1 MPMDDQ
7 PIKILLVEDNPGD
20 ARLLHEMVRG
30 VDTPRME
37 WRQAE
42 RLAKALTRLEEE
54 DFDLILLDLGLPD
67 SNGIDTF
74 DDLHDKVPH
83 VPVIVLTG
91 TANED
96 LGAEAVKHAA
106 QDYLVKGQLDTQQL
120 MRSIRYAIARGR
132 VQTQQHALAD
142 RLEQVVA
149 ERTQELAESEEN
161 YRTLVENSLQ
171 GLVVAQGDP
180 PRIVFANQTMG
191 RMLGYTPDEITAM
204 SAGGIQRLFH
214 AEDRDRFF
222 DSYRVSLDGEDA
234 QPRFEFRAHHR
245 DGTVLW
251 LDQSVAPIMFRG
263 SPAVQ
268 ATFVD
273 VTERRQAEDGL
284 AAEKERLAVTL
295 ASIGEGVI
303 ATDTEGT
310 VILINDVAQNLTG
323 WPEDEAMGSTV
334 EDVLC
339 VVEPRTGKARGNPVG
354 TVLEATGPVEFPE
367 DSVLVDLDG
376 GRHLIVE
383 RASPIRDWEGNILGV
398 VMVFHDVSK
407 ERQLEEERGRNQRI
421 ESLGILAGGIAHDFN
436 NILTGILGNVNLAR
450 VRAAGNDGVDG
461 LLGDAEKALDQAS
474 KLVRKLMSLT
484 QGGAPVKESASIAEI
499 ITESAQLALSGSN
512 VSYEFDSPD
521 DLWNVD
527 VDPSQMSQVVYNL
540 VLNAEQSMPGGG
552 TVEISA
558 RNIGEIGSLPLD
570 DGNYVQVTIR
580 DHGVGMPP
588 DFANRIFDPYFTTKQ
603 KGSGLGL
610 TVAYTSVQNHGG
622 AISVDSE
629 PGSGTAFH
637 IYLPASFEPL
647 ELDLD
652 VEDRP
657 SLGTGRILVMDDE
670 EMVRTVCAEILRHL
684 GYEVVAVEDGEPAV
698 ERYLRALKSDP
709 FDVVILDLT
718 VPGGMGGAR
727 VLEEI
732 IKHDPDARVIA
743 SSGYCDD
750 PVIAKPSEYGFIAAL
765 TKPYTATELGRI
777 VGDVLERGRS

>member
-1 MPMDDQ
+1 MDDQ
-7 PIKILLVEDNPGD
+7 PVKILLVEDNPGD

-30 VDTPRME
+30 VESPTME
-37 WRQAE
+37 FRHAE
-42 RLAKALTRLEEE
+42 RLARALSRLEEE
-54 DFDLILLDLGLPD
+54 DFDLVLLDLGLPD

-74 DDLHDKVPH
+74 DRLHAQEPH
-83 VPVIVLTG
+83 VPVVVLTG

-96 LGAEAVKHAA
+96 LGSEAVAHNA

-120 MRSIRYAIARGR
+120 LRSIRYAIARG
-132 VQTQQHALAD
+132 QAQAQQHALNE

-149 ERTQELAESEEN
+149 ERTRELAESEEN
-161 YRTLVENSLQ
+161 LRTLVENSLQ
-171 GLVVAQGDP
+171 GLVVAQGTP
-180 PRIVFANQTMG
+180 PRLVFANRTMG
-191 RMLGYTPDEITAM
+191 RMLGYDPDEITAM
-204 SAGGIQRLFH
+204 SAEGIQRLFH
-214 AEDRDRFF
+214 PDDRARFF
-222 DSYRVSLDGEDA
+222 ESYRVSLDGEDSP
-234 QPRFEFRAHHR
+234 PRFEFRAQHR

-251 LDQSVAPIMFRG
+251 LDQSVAPILFRG
-263 SPAVQ
+263 EPAVQ

-273 VTERRQAEDGL
+273 VTERRQAEDAL

-310 VILINDVAQNLTG
+310 VVLINEAAQTLTG
-323 WPEDEAMGSTV
+323 WPEDEAMGCSL

-354 TVLEATGPVEFPE
+354 TVLEAGGPVEFSE
-367 DSVLVDLDG
+367 DSVLVDLEG

-383 RASPIRDWEGNILGV
+383 RASPIRDWEGQILGV
-398 VMVFHDVSK
+398 VMVFHDVGK
-407 ERQLEEERGRNQRI
+407 ERQVEEERGRNQRI

-450 VRAAGNDGVDG
+450 VRVGDNEGVDS

-499 ITESAQLALSGSN
+499 ISESAQLALSGSN
-512 VSYEFDSPD
+512 VRHEFEATD

-552 TVEISA
+552 TVDISA
-558 RNIGEIGSLPLD
+558 RNLDEIGSLPLD
-570 DGNYVQVTIR
+570 DGPYVQVTIR
-580 DHGVGMPP
+580 DHGVGMPAE
-588 DFANRIFDPYFTTKQ
+588 FANRIFDPYFSTKQ

-610 TVAYTSVQNHGG
+610 TVAYTTVQKHGG
-622 AISVDSE
+622 VITVDSE
-629 PGSGTAFH
+629 PGSGTVFQ

-652 VEDRP
+652 EEDRP
-657 SLGTGRILVMDDE
+657 SEGSGRILVMDDE

-684 GYEVVAVEDGEPAV
+684 GYEVEAVEDGKIAV
-698 ERYLRALKSDP
+698 DRYLEELEKQP

-718 VPGGMGGAR
+718 VPGGMGGAQ

-732 IKHDPDARVIA
+732 VQHDPRARIIA
-743 SSGYCDD
+743 SSGYSDD
-750 PVIAKPSEYGFIAAL
+750 AVIARPGEFGFVAAL

-777 VGDVLERGRS
+777 VSDVLQRGDDS